1 VSGVSSNWSALT
13 VSGTSPNSA
22 YSCFISCLLKASDA
36 CTVWFDDAQLYEDQ
50 SWKTYSPW
58 EIVIEKGEDLVG
70 GATRLEKDD
79 GSYFQ
84 LESELESSEMKIDW
98 YGQRNVD
105 VDRTDVTGLAVA
117 FDGHY
122 TVVDTPKTVRQYIF
136 LYDWDNREYDTLYVA
151 DTTEARGNYI
161 RQADITHSWSTD
173 DPTEA
178 RRYINSGIG
187 NEPTIRMKVAIEPK
201 SSTDTTTCW
210 ADYMKFT
217 VRYDPD

>member
-58 EIVIEKGEDLVG
+58 EIVIERGEDPVG
-70 GATRLEKDD
+70 GVTQLEKDD
-79 GSYFQ
+79 GSYFLLQ
-84 LESELESSEMKIDW
+84 SELESSEMKIDW
-98 YGQRNVD
+98 YGERTID

-122 TVVDTPKTVRQYIF
+122 TQEDTARQYIC
-136 LYDWDNREYDTLYVA
+136 LRNWGNNDYDTLCA
-151 DTTEARGNYI
+151 TSSSDSCWNDI
-161 RQADITHSWSTD
+161 RQADITQSWSTD
-173 DPTEA
+173 DPIEA
-178 RRYINSGIG
+178 RKYIQSGVG
-187 NEPTIRMKVAIEPK
+187 SEPTIRMRVVIEPE
-201 SSTDTTTCW
+201 SSTDTTKCW
-210 ADYMKFT
+210 ADYMKFS
-217 VRYDPD
+217 VRYNPD